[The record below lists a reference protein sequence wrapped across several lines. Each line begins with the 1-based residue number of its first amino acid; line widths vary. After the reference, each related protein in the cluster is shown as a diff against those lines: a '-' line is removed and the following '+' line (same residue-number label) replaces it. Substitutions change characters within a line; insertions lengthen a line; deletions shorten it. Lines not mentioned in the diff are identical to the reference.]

1 MPKVKYI
8 YDYPANREVGKQ
20 LSASD
25 WRRIAKKT
33 GYTPDFVY
41 KVLKLGIRNNEKI
54 IKAALRLICLYNKL

>member
-8 YDYPANREVGKQ
+8 YDYPENREIGKQ

-41 KVLKLGIRNNEKI
+41 KVLSLGIRNNKKI
-54 IKAALRLICLYNKL
+54 VKTAQRLICLYNKL